1 MSKKMGRPT
10 LKPKDRRSKRVSLRL
25 TPAEYRQ
32 IVEEARAD
40 GLTVTAYLLRLWK
53 ESKR

>member
-1 MSKKMGRPT
+1 MGKKMGRPP
-10 LKPKDRRSKRVSLRL
+10 KKAKDRRSKRVSLRV

-32 IVEEARAD
+32 IIMEAQAE
-40 GLTVTAYLLRLWK
+40 GLSVTAYLLRFWK